1 MKAHHRGNSYS
12 EARMSL
18 RAFSRLSTNTLDD
31 VRRIG
36 ELLRQKQIKGSM
48 LNHFDQDE
56 SHDPSVHNAP
66 CYTMMD

>member
-36 ELLRQKQIKGSM
+36 ELLRQKKIKASM